1 MGPSAS
7 AGKKVR
13 PPTITITPTTR
24 PMKRPP
30 VVGNVPADAA
40 MLFFSTSEPAIA
52 MAGMIM
58 KKRPTNIA
66 TPPVM
71 LKNIVLAEMPAK
83 ADPLLPVLDVY
94 RSEEHTFELQSRQ
107 YLVCR

>member
-13 PPTITITPTTR
+13 PPTIRITPTTR
-24 PMKRPP
+24 PTNRPP
-30 VVGNVPADAA
+30 VVGNVPADGGTD
-40 MLFFSTSEPAIA
+40 FFSASEPAIA

-66 TPPVM
+66 TAPVM
-71 LKNIVLAEMPAK
+71 L
-83 ADPLLPVLDVY
+83 
-94 RSEEHTFELQSRQ
+94 
-107 YLVCR
+107 